1 MATISLFV
9 LPPASPH
16 APSAAVPYLA
26 GHLVAAGHCVRV
38 FDLNAQV
45 LRHHTPDTIVERLMS
60 PIRTS
65 GDVLLM
71 TSAEQSLARLCE
83 SALGQPD
90 RSLATSWDDIAR
102 RASAITPAIV
112 EQMAET
118 VSREFASSQGI
129 IGLSC
134 IDQEQ
139 LAVALALARETKKG
153 TPEAIVVVGG
163 PILTT
168 CMRYFGDEAPFD
180 AFDYIVVNDGAKTFE
195 RLLRAIESGEPTLL
209 DHVAFLGRPRVP
221 VALKSIGLA
230 SGSPAPPMFPASVL
244 SGILAPRPVLPVFSA
259 QGCSYG
265 ECNFCSSQRAVT
277 PYRPSP
283 MRWIV
288 GEMDRLNATT
298 GATDFD
304 IVDNNFDPKRIRALV
319 NALGDGERAYRWK
332 ATARFYEE
340 FTTEF
345 FEQAVRAGCGLLCL
359 GLESYDDG
367 ALAAM
372 KKGYTTATVDRVLG
386 AARSAGLPIHLY
398 AIVGHPSESGES
410 RNATLEYLRDQQESF
425 ASVYLQTYDANLSSG
440 VFVSLSAVGA
450 PLDPVPGLAEK
461 LLASFPDF
469 DIYPDEGGVLIRRQG
484 YPRCE
489 ELFFLALSGAAVATT
504 QTDLPGALR
513 S

>member
-1 MATISLFV
+1 MANVSLFV

-26 GHLVAAGHCVRV
+26 GHLAAEGHRVRA

-45 LRHHTPDTIVERLMS
+45 VRQCASDEIFERLTS

-65 GDVLLM
+65 EDVLLM
-71 TSAEQSLARLCE
+71 TLAERSLARLCE
-83 SALGQPD
+83 SALGQMD
-90 RSLATSWDDIAR
+90 RSVATSWADIER
-102 RASAITPAIV
+102 RASAITPTIV
-112 EQMAET
+112 GQMVET
-118 VSREFASSQGI
+118 VSREFVRSQGI

-134 IDQEQ
+134 IDQDQ
-139 LAVALALARETKKG
+139 LAVALTVARETKKG
-153 TPEAIVVVGG
+153 TPDAVVIVGG

-168 CMRYFGDEAPFD
+168 CMRYFVDEAPFD
-180 AFDYIVVNDGAKTFE
+180 AFDYMVVNDGARTFE
-195 RLLRAIESGEPTLL
+195 RLLRALESGEPPPS
-209 DHVAFLGRPRVP
+209 DHVAFLSRPRVP
-221 VALKSIGLA
+221 VALKSIGIA
-230 SGSPAPPMFPASVL
+230 SGSPAPPLFSAPILAGV
-244 SGILAPRPVLPVFSA
+244 LAPRPVLPVFSA

-277 PYRPSP
+277 PYRPAP

-304 IVDNNFDPKRIRALV
+304 IVDNNFDPRRIRALA

-340 FTTEF
+340 FTAEF
-345 FEQAVRAGCGLLCL
+345 FERAVRAGCGLLCL

-398 AIVGHPSESGES
+398 AIVGHPSESGKS
-410 RNATLEYLRDQQESF
+410 RIATLEYLRDQQESF

-440 VFVSLSAVGA
+440 VFVSSSAGGA
-450 PLDPVPGLAEK
+450 PLGPAPGLAGE
-461 LLASFPDF
+461 LLGYFPDF
-469 DIYPDEGGVLIRRQG
+469 DIYPDEGGVLIRRRG

-489 ELFFLALSGAAVATT
+489 ELFFLALGDAGCGHGAA
-504 QTDLPGALR
+504 
-513 S
+513 

>member
-1 MATISLFV
+1 MADVSLFV

-26 GHLVAAGHCVRV
+26 GHLAAEGHHVRA

-45 LRHHTPDTIVERLMS
+45 VRQYAPDEIIERLKS

-65 GDVLLM
+65 EDVLLLS
-71 TSAEQSLARLCE
+71 SAERSLARSCE
-83 SALGQPD
+83 TALGHLD
-90 RSLATSWDDIAR
+90 RSIDTSWADIER
-102 RASAITPAIV
+102 RASAVIPAIV
-112 EQMAET
+112 SQMVET
-118 VSREFASSQGI
+118 VSREFARSPGI

-134 IDQEQ
+134 IDQDQ
-139 LAVALALARETKKG
+139 LAVAVTVARETKKG
-153 TPEAIVVVGG
+153 APDAVVIVGG

-168 CMRYFGDEAPFD
+168 CMRYFIDEPPFD
-180 AFDYIVVNDGAKTFE
+180 AFDYMVVNDGARTFE
-195 RLLRAIESGEPTLL
+195 RLLRALESGGPPPS
-209 DHVAFLGRPRVP
+209 DHVAFRSRPRVP
-221 VALKSIGLA
+221 VALKSIGL
-230 SGSPAPPMFPASVL
+230 SPGSPAPPLFSAPLLAGV
-244 SGILAPRPVLPVFSA
+244 LAPRPVLPVFSA

-265 ECNFCSSQRAVT
+265 ECNFCSSQRSVT
-277 PYRPSP
+277 PYRPAP

-304 IVDNNFDPKRIRALV
+304 IVDNNFDPRRIRAL
-319 NALGDGERAYRWK
+319 ADTLGGGERAYRWK

-340 FTTEF
+340 FTAEF
-345 FEQAVRAGCGLLCL
+345 FERAVRAGCGLLCL

-398 AIVGHPSESGES
+398 AIVGHPSESGKS
-410 RNATLEYLRDQQESF
+410 RIATLEYLRDQQESF
-425 ASVYLQTYDANLSSG
+425 ASVYLQMYDANLSSG
-440 VFVSLSAVGA
+440 VFVNSSAGGA
-450 PLDPVPGLAEK
+450 PIGPVPGLAEQ
-461 LLASFPDF
+461 LFRYFPDF
-469 DIYPDEGGVLIRRQG
+469 EMYPDEGGVLVRRRG

-489 ELFFLALSGAAVATT
+489 ELFFLALGDASYGHGAA
-504 QTDLPGALR
+504 
-513 S
+513 